1 MAILGVGVDLAS
13 ISRMAKTV
21 ERYGDRFLRRVF
33 HPSEIEFSQKRKKNV
48 EFLASC
54 FAVKEATLK
63 AIGDFPGKGVDWS
76 EIYITHERTGKPIL
90 HIEGKAK
97 ALCDEKGVQKSHVS
111 ISHDGDMAAAYV
123 ILEG

>member
-1 MAILGVGVDLAS
+1 
-13 ISRMAKTV
+13 MAKTV

-33 HPSEIEFSQKRKKNV
+33 HPAEIEFSQKRKKNL

-97 ALCDEKGVQKSHVS
+97 SLCDGKGVQKSHVS
-111 ISHDGDMAAAYV
+111 ISHDGDMAMAFV